1 MEGWD
6 IESSF
11 LLFQIS
17 YTVGYLCG
25 HFKELRKIMKELGKK
40 HQIHPINTKQ
50 PIIVREKME
59 SLDEK
64 IELGLN
70 LCKLMR
76 YLDEIGNVTVA
87 FFW

>member
-1 MEGWD
+1 
-6 IESSF
+6 
-11 LLFQIS
+11 
-17 YTVGYLCG
+17 
-25 HFKELRKIMKELGKK
+25 MKELGKK